1 MSKKIIIT
9 GATGLIGTKLSERLI
24 SKGDE
29 IIVFTRSISKAR
41 ELIPKASAY
50 VNWDYNDINSFQKY
64 LEGIDAVI
72 HLAGANLA
80 AERWTSNYK
89 KIIYKSRI
97 KSTNAL
103 IEAIKIGATKP
114 EVFICA
120 SAVGY
125 YGNKGEEIINEN
137 SPMGNDFLALLCC
150 DWENA
155 ANPVKRHNIRLV
167 QIRTGVVLSKDEGM
181 LGKMITPFKY
191 FIGGPLGS
199 GKQWVPWISLDDM
212 ISIYTFVLE
221 NEIEGAVNAAS
232 PIPVRMTEFAKLLG
246 KKLNRPSYLKAPKF
260 GIKLVVGEIAD
271 SILFSQRVIPQ
282 KIISAGYK
290 FKFEKLESAFDD
302 LFG

>member
-103 IEAIKIGATKP
+103 VEAIKIGATKP

-125 YGNKGEEIINEN
+125 YGNKGDEIINEN

>member
-103 IEAIKIGATKP
+103 VEAIKIGATKP

-125 YGNKGEEIINEN
+125 YGNKGDEIINEN

-302 LFG
+302 LFV